1 MLMLNAVTSWIALHM
16 LPCVFRLCMDQICS
30 AHSSLCGACH
40 FVLTELEQETPDP
53 PEALNCIPSLQLADI
68 PKEIAA
74 VPTDIG
80 TEHVRRGHC
89 MQCGLLTSLIARAQ
103 VAVHSSFESAGA

>member
-1 MLMLNAVTSWIALHM
+1 MKVRCQSHI
-16 LPCVFRLCMDQICS
+16 
-30 AHSSLCGACH
+30 SLIG
-40 FVLTELEQETPDP
+40 VQQETPDP

-80 TEHVRRGHC
+80 NEHVRQQLHAVW
-89 MQCGLLTSLIARAQ
+89 TSHLVYSTCSSRCAQ
-103 VAVHSSFESAGA
+103 QLRVCWRMPVC